1 MKHAESYWAATAA
14 FGEPRSPLA
23 SDVQCDVVIVGG
35 GFTGLS
41 AAYHLQSMGVS
52 TVVLEQ
58 NRVGWGASGRNGG
71 HLLVGFKHGFS
82 WIAEHWG
89 IEAARA
95 MLKMSLSAVDL
106 VKGTVQEHQIR
117 CSLSESGNLWAAHK
131 PNHLEGFKHEQEF
144 LEKHFDYQTWTLDE
158 KQMHEELGSSAYH
171 GVHVDPHGAS
181 FHPLNYALGLAG
193 VVEERGGR
201 IYERSGAREIQPLK
215 EGVRIIAGNGQVT
228 ASQLIVAANGY
239 TDTLF
244 PKLHKSIVATNSDII
259 VTEPLDEELAQRLVP
274 KGRVTSDSKRLLYY
288 FRLTPD
294 RRFLFG
300 GRGDSKK
307 LRAGMLWV
315 FPELTDYR
323 VEYEWSGLV
332 GITLDMFPH
341 IGQTSE
347 GYHFALGYCGRG
359 AAVANLMGKLL
370 ALNIVGKER
379 EAYPLE
385 NVPVRQIPLHSLRGL
400 GDKFMGAYY
409 SVLDRFA

>member
-1 MKHAESYWAATAA
+1 
-14 FGEPRSPLA
+14 
-23 SDVQCDVVIVGG
+23 
-35 GFTGLS
+35 
-41 AAYHLQSMGVS
+41 
-52 TVVLEQ
+52 
-58 NRVGWGASGRNGG
+58 
-71 HLLVGFKHGFS
+71 
-82 WIAEHWG
+82 
-89 IEAARA
+89 

-106 VKGTVQEHQIR
+106 VKETVQEHQIG
-117 CSLSESGNLWAAHK
+117 CSLSEAGNLWAAHK
-131 PNHLEGFKHEQEF
+131 PKHLEGFKREQEF
-144 LEKHFDYQTWTLDE
+144 LEKYFDYQTWTLDKE
-158 KQMHEELGSSAYH
+158 QMGEELGSSAYH

-181 FHPLNYALGLAG
+181 FHPLNYALGLAD

-201 IYERSGAREIQPLK
+201 IYEQSGAREIQPLK
-215 EGVRIIAGNGQVT
+215 EGVRITAGNGQVT

-239 TDTLF
+239 TDNLF

-307 LRAGMLWV
+307 LRTGMLSV
-315 FPELTDYR
+315 FPELTDYK

-341 IGQTSE
+341 IGRTSE
-347 GYHFALGYCGRG
+347 GHHFALGYCGRG

-370 ALNIVGKER
+370 ALNVAGKER